1 MTDNL
6 SFGRLRCRKRGC
18 KFHAAEEDE
27 MTYTKPEVAVLGD
40 AARIVTQTRWK
51 AGLVF
56 DHFTGTH
63 TIAPAYDLDD

>member
-1 MTDNL
+1 
-6 SFGRLRCRKRGC
+6 
-18 KFHAAEEDE
+18 

-63 TIAPAYDLDD
+63 TIAPAYDLDKLGQE